1 MINLPSE
8 SIYSRIP
15 LVRHAQDWTG
25 AGLPDI
31 TDYNTV
37 PILTQVLAAG
47 DSFVTALILGLFQA
61 SYLFRVSTESCLS
74 CQQCLVD

>member
-1 MINLPSE
+1 MINLLSQ
-8 SIYSRIP
+8 SIYSRSP

-25 AGLPDI
+25 AGLSNI

-37 PILTQVLAAG
+37 PILTQVLAG

-61 SYLFRVSTESCLS
+61 SYLF
-74 CQQCLVD
+74 